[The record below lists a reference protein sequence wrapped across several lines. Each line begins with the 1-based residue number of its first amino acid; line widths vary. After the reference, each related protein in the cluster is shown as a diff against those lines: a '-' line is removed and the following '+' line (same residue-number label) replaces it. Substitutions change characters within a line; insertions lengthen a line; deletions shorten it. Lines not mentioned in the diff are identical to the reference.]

1 MRRGLV
7 LAGAVL
13 VFVTAAFFGMSG
25 SWPGGR
31 PSPASPDPGTA
42 VPPAEIFTETV
53 DTLDPGETLSDL
65 FTRHNVGGI
74 DFHRLDPALALNP
87 RRLRPGLVF
96 SFRQNVGDSAP
107 SHIVVRTTPDKRVT
121 FRRVSESWNAE
132 AQRIRWMPQEIRIE
146 GAIDNSLYEA
156 LDAGVSDEQ
165 LDTANRQRLAWDLA
179 DVYAWEIDFT
189 RDIRPGDRFQVVF
202 ERLVSED
209 GEVRFGRVLASDLT
223 IGGKSLTAFRFTPS
237 GSNSALY
244 FDTEGGSLRRAF
256 LRTPV
261 EFRRIS
267 SNFANARYH
276 PVLGRVR
283 RHEGTDYAA
292 RPGTPVMA
300 AGDGMVLRA
309 GWVGGYGNLVELRH
323 LNGITTRY
331 GHLRGFARKLRRGAR
346 VEQGQVIGYVGAT
359 GLASGPHLHY
369 EFRING
375 VAKDS
380 RRVKIG
386 GGAPVPRADRQA
398 FEQERDR
405 LTALLRQPTG
415 AAAPPDAIAQQAAET
430 STRWLP

>member
-1 MRRGLV
+1 MRRGLG
-7 LAGAVL
+7 LFLAVL
-13 VFVTAAFFGMSG
+13 VFGAAAFFGLSG
-25 SWPGGR
+25 TWPWHR
-31 PSPASPDPGTA
+31 LPASQRDSA
-42 VPPAEIFTETV
+42 SAAPPAPIFTETI
-53 DTLDPGETLSDL
+53 DTLDRGETLSDL
-65 FTRHNVGGI
+65 FARHKVAGI

-96 SFRQNVGDSAP
+96 SFRQGVGDSTP
-107 SHIVVRTTPDKRVT
+107 THIVVRTTPEQRVT
-121 FRRVSESWNAE
+121 FRRISDGWSAE
-132 AQRIRWMPQEIRIE
+132 AQPIRWRPQEMRIE

-156 LDAGVSDEQ
+156 LDAGVRDDQ
-165 LDTANRQRLAWDLA
+165 LDSSNRQRLAWDLA

-209 GEVRFGRVLASDLT
+209 GEIRFGRVLASDLS
-223 IGGKSLTAFRFTPS
+223 IGGKSLTAVRFTPS
-237 GSNSALY
+237 SIRSALY
-244 FDTEGGSLRRAF
+244 FDADGGSLRRAF
-256 LRTPV
+256 LRAPV

-267 SNFANARYH
+267 SNFAYRRFH
-276 PVLGRVR
+276 PVLGRTR

-300 AGDGMVLRA
+300 AGDGVVLRA
-309 GWVGGYGNLVELRH
+309 GWAGGYGNLVELRH

-331 GHLRGFARKLRRGAR
+331 GHLRGVARKVHRGAR
-346 VEQGQVIGYVGAT
+346 VEQGQIIGYVGST

-369 EFRING
+369 EFRMNG

-386 GGAPVPRADRQA
+386 GGTPVPKADREA

-405 LTALLRQPTG
+405 LIALLREPN
-415 AAAPPDAIAQQAAET
+415 AATAQPDAIAQQAATT
-430 STRWLP
+430 SQPRLP

>member
-1 MRRGLV
+1 
-7 LAGAVL
+7 
-13 VFVTAAFFGMSG
+13 
-25 SWPGGR
+25 
-31 PSPASPDPGTA
+31 
-42 VPPAEIFTETV
+42 
-53 DTLDPGETLSDL
+53 
-65 FTRHNVGGI
+65 
-74 DFHRLDPALALNP
+74 
-87 RRLRPGLVF
+87 
-96 SFRQNVGDSAP
+96 
-107 SHIVVRTTPDKRVT
+107 
-121 FRRVSESWNAE
+121 VSESWDAE
-132 AQRIRWMPQEIRIE
+132 AQRIRWIPQEIRID

-156 LDAGVSDEQ
+156 LDAEVKDDQ

-309 GWVGGYGNLVELRH
+309 GWAGGYGNLVELRH

-331 GHLRGFARKLRRGAR
+331 GHLRGFPRKIRRGVR
-346 VEQGQVIGYVGAT
+346 VEQGQVIGFVGAT

-415 AAAPPDAIAQQAAET
+415 AAAPPDAIAQQAAQT